1 MEIKKIIVQN
11 SNEKRIDAYIPEIDE
26 NYSRTTIQR
35 LIEEGKITVNNK
47 SIKPSYKVQNGD
59 IIEIMQEPAKDI
71 ELKAQNIPLD
81 VIYEDKD
88 IIVVNKPKGMVV
100 HPANGNP
107 DGTLVN
113 ALMGRN

>member
-47 SIKPSYKVQNGD
+47 SIKP
-59 IIEIMQEPAKDI
+59 
-71 ELKAQNIPLD
+71 
-81 VIYEDKD
+81 
-88 IIVVNKPKGMVV
+88 
-100 HPANGNP
+100 
-107 DGTLVN
+107 
-113 ALMGRN
+113 